1 LVFPP
6 TDFFRYSWSQIRI
19 LSLPISEV
27 LAVATIILPFAT
39 AFSIQT
45 ASRLLRSRTSYIRP
59 LIYLALFAFQLMYE
73 TILATLSLTDIVPN
87 CGLEDQWKKLWRNK
101 DADAIQRIQDRF
113 SCCGFNT
120 VYDRAWP
127 FPRGSPDDKLGAD
140 QCKRLYGRDRSC
152 VGPWR
157 QAQQMNSGLL
167 FTVAGTI
174 FVAKVRI

>member
-1 LVFPP
+1 
-6 TDFFRYSWSQIRI
+6 
-19 LSLPISEV
+19 
-27 LAVATIILPFAT
+27 
-39 AFSIQT
+39 
-45 ASRLLRSRTSYIRP
+45 
-59 LIYLALFAFQLMYE
+59 MYE

-120 VYDRAWP
+120 VYD
-127 FPRGSPDDKLGAD
+127 KLGAD